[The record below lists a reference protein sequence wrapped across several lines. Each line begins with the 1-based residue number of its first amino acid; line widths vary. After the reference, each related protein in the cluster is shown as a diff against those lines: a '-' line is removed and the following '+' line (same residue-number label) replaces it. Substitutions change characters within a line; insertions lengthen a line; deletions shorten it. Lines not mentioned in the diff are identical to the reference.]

1 MLKPTFSERTAL
13 EIRARIIKWLREH
26 FADKSNWHPFRL
38 TNGPNGDCAYRYPVI
53 RDFAA
58 SGEFDDTGESIFM
71 RVLKDMNNFGTV
83 DLNRDPNDPRAASSQ
98 VVLQDRFLTPLPEG
112 VHFNSGSQMY
122 TVSDLSALD

>member
-13 EIRARIIKWLREH
+13 EIRSRIIKWLREH
-26 FADKSNWHPFRL
+26 FANKSNWYPHGPN
-38 TNGPNGDCAYRYPVI
+38 NGPSDCYEYQYPVV

-58 SGEFDDTGESIFM
+58 SGDFDDTGESIFM

-83 DLNRDPNDPRAASSQ
+83 TLNRDPNDPRAASSQ
-98 VVLQDRFLTPLPEG
+98 VVLQDRFFIPVPDG

-122 TVSDLSALD
+122 TVSDLTALD